1 MAMADALLQRETL
14 DAEQVMKLA
23 AGLPLD
29 EPAPITPPGG
39 HEVPPTREPNWK
51 ERNPLVPTL
60 PPRPVTQ
67 E

>member
-14 DAEQVMKLA
+14 DAEQVIRLA

-29 EPAPITPPGG
+29 EPAPITPPSGG
-39 HEVPPTREPNWK
+39 HEATPSRESNWK
-51 ERNPLVPTL
+51 APLVPTL

>member
-1 MAMADALLQRETL
+1 MADALLARETL
-14 DAEQVMKLA
+14 DAEQVKRLS

-29 EPAPITPPGG
+29 EPTAAAGPTPPP
-39 HEVPPTREPNWK
+39 VRDAKPAK
-51 ERNPLVPTL
+51 ERPAPGIVPAL